1 MTFPIK
7 HTRGDA
13 MDAFVVL
20 RGEEAL
26 ARLMGVHKAKP
37 PKLPKMGKKVNKAHS
52 TEKRDEV
59 LKLIETAGPLT
70 RKELERMTGFSNP
83 SIDYAISVL
92 FQNELIEKVD
102 PDAKQHVKW
111 RTAE

>member
-26 ARLMGVHKAKP
+26 ARLMGVHRAKP
-37 PKLPKMGKKVNKAHS
+37 PKLPKMGKKVQKARS
-52 TEKRDEV
+52 TVKRDEV
-59 LKLIETAGPLT
+59 LKLIKTTGPHT
-70 RKELERMTGFSNP
+70 RKELEQITGFSNP
-83 SIDYAISVL
+83 SIDYALSVL
-92 FQNELIEKVD
+92 FQNEQIEKVD
-102 PDAKQHVKW
+102 PEAKQHVQW
-111 RTAE
+111 RAVE